1 MTGIATSVLITSL
14 ESVFKLHTVAASFI
28 VFLLFVL
35 AFILLCY
42 VFYLPA
48 ISVPFTLL

>member
-14 ESVFKLHTVAASFI
+14 ESVFKLHTVASFI

-48 ISVPFTLL
+48 ISVHFTLL